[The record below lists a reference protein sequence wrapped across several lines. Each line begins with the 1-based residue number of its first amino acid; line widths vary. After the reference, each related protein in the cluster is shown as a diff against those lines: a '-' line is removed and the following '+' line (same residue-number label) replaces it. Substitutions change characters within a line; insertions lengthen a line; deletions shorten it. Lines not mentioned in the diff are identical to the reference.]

1 VDYKNGSSALLTVF
15 LMIIIVAIAAVGVI
29 IMTAT
34 SSEDISNVSNSSLEG
49 LNYNSGIYNATNST
63 MHGLAGI
70 MPNLVWLML
79 IFFFVVFLTILALGL
94 RRG

>member
-1 VDYKNGSSALLTVF
+1 MDFKDGSSALMTVF
-15 LMIIIVAIAAVGVI
+15 LMIVIVAIAAVGVI
-29 IMTAT
+29 VMTAT
-34 SSEDISNVSNSSLEG
+34 SSSDITNVSNSSLEG
-49 LNYNSGIYNATNST
+49 LNYNSEIYNSTNST

-70 MPNLVWLML
+70 MPNLVWIML